1 LLVKA
6 IRRTGEAIGESWGR
20 GEQLPGEVAERCG
33 EERVAKGAGTPR
45 RVGNGN
51 LDDATI
57 NVVSAFGLLVSSTF
71 SDVENGFQK

>member
-1 LLVKA
+1 LVKV
-6 IRRTGEAIGESWGR
+6 GGGGSSFQGR
-20 GEQLPGEVAERCG
+20 LQRCG

-57 NVVSAFGLLVSSTF
+57 DVVSAFGLLVSSTF
-71 SDVENGFQK
+71 TDVENGFQK

>member
-1 LLVKA
+1 L
-6 IRRTGEAIGESWGR
+6 GEGGAASR
-20 GEQLPGEVAERCG
+20 EVAERCG